1 MTKSENR
8 EIQLCIKHFNA
19 GLGADYLARA
29 LSGLYRSARSATS
42 RLEILA
48 IADQYDVIYHPEFI
62 VR

>member
-8 EIQLCIKHFNA
+8 EILLSIKYFNA

-29 LSGLYRSARSATS
+29 LSGLYRSARTTKSQN
-42 RLEILA
+42 EILA
-48 IADQYDVIYHPEFI
+48 VAVSYGVTSNPEFI